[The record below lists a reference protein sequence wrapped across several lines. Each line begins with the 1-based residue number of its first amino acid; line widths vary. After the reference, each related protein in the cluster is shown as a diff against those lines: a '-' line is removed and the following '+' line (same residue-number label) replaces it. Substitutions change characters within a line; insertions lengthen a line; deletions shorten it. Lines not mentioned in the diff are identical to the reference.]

1 MVARLACDRPLI
13 GVWPTIPSEVRFDSG
28 DTGLGDRL
36 LNALF
41 AATLA
46 KLGLFERVHTLWNDG
61 SHAALFGERNPRA
74 RKRGLGW
81 NISAVPY
88 PAPITK
94 HIRFPPE
101 LLLVSRKAFD
111 ASKLP
116 LLPNT
121 LVSSASFNEKHRA
134 RCNLRSPQV
143 FPNEAAAALCAR
155 ARHDCLAEMVLQ
167 PNIAL
172 ARHPDALAAS
182 LRWLWPSNRS
192 SSPELRDALD
202 RLPRAV
208 RCAHR
213 AAARELSLI
222 SPQGATLPTPGYRA
236 VHARRGERGINRMNC
251 GSTPATMDYAS
262 AAPTPTRE
270 DPASQIRPAGRYNC
284 EKQIRTVNE
293 ADDRLRRLVLSMS
306 ADSGSSAASSQPSWH
321 DGLAVGGSA
330 WYVASDNISLSSSV
344 RSILPASVPPLEL
357 LSSQSQGMHDLLEFF
372 ALSRASTIV
381 ASYVFNPWLTSSNRL
396 CHRPRYLWYHSEYTF
411 AAAYVGTRSTLL
423 IPAPA
428 CCTRAH
434 YLHAY
439 SDALGLPPDPSIIL
453 LDFAAAVQRNQS
465 NIESEI
471 ESEM

>member
-1 MVARLACDRPLI
+1 
-13 GVWPTIPSEVRFDSG
+13 
-28 DTGLGDRL
+28 
-36 LNALF
+36 
-41 AATLA
+41 
-46 KLGLFERVHTLWNDG
+46 
-61 SHAALFGERNPRA
+61 LFGERNPRA

-143 FPNEAAAALCAR
+143 FPNEAAAALCAL

-192 SSPELRDALD
+192 SSPELRDAFD

-222 SPQGATLPTPGYRA
+222 SPQGATLPTPGYTELCMRA
-236 VHARRGERGINRMNC
+236 E
-251 GSTPATMDYAS
+251 
-262 AAPTPTRE
+262 E
-270 DPASQIRPAGRYNC
+270 
-284 EKQIRTVNE
+284 
-293 ADDRLRRLVLSMS
+293 
-306 ADSGSSAASSQPSWH
+306 SAAS
-321 DGLAVGGSA
+321 
-330 WYVASDNISLSSSV
+330 
-344 RSILPASVPPLEL
+344 
-357 LSSQSQGMHDLLEFF
+357 
-372 ALSRASTIV
+372 IV
-381 ASYVFNPWLTSSNRL
+381 
-396 CHRPRYLWYHSEYTF
+396 
-411 AAAYVGTRSTLL
+411 
-423 IPAPA
+423 
-428 CCTRAH
+428 
-434 YLHAY
+434 
-439 SDALGLPPDPSIIL
+439 
-453 LDFAAAVQRNQS
+453 
-465 NIESEI
+465 
-471 ESEM
+471 